1 MKEIEDATQTYANE
15 VRKANERIKSLRLK
29 K

>member
-1 MKEIEDATQTYANE
+1 MKEIEDATQNYAKE
-15 VRKANERIKSLRLK
+15 VRKANEKIRNLRLK